1 MAPSLQLSG
10 TLYPLLKTTVTMKC
24 RKVIKV
30 VFFYFNLYLC
40 VMLDS
45 FSDAGEACM
54 LHLKIGKL
62 TIVKSRS
69 SAPNLQLSGKRPLA
83 RS

>member
-1 MAPSLQLSG
+1 MFIVEDS
-10 TLYPLLKTTVTMKC
+10 TMTMKC
-24 RKVIKV
+24 RTVIKV
-30 VFFYFNLYLC
+30 AFFYFNLYLC

-69 SAPNLQLSGKRPLA
+69 SCLSNIFQCKYSSRLIS
-83 RS
+83 RLI